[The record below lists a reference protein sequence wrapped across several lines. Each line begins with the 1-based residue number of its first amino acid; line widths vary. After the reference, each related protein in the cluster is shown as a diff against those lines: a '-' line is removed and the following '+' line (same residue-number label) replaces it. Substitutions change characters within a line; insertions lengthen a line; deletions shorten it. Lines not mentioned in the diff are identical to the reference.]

1 MIAGIQSRIECSVR
15 ILSQASYIYRTTYE
29 GKDAVLKLA
38 WMPTSLLPEG
48 AAYQLL
54 KNKCKDLIPEVYAS
68 GVVEQD
74 RFGYRLDF
82 MVIEHCGETI
92 GELARKHYDNQEEFE
107 AIVCSAI
114 SQASACIAKAY
125 SAGVIHRDI
134 STGNIAI
141 KNGKTKVID
150 WGLARLLDNVE
161 IDGISDVEEAWY
173 FRRYIISTTQA
184 MSSLIIGTPLFMSIQ
199 TLLGTRSR
207 GLMDDIES
215 MFYVA
220 LYALGVFYETI
231 DAYSLL
237 CGFQCN
243 DEETKSVSRLGCLMD
258 KDAYLEQFGILH
270 CQEATTAVLNSM
282 YKFLFYEK
290 DINIAGRLLG
300 DKDRER
306 HVNIDFAR
314 GFMDASLL
322 LPDVAPNPPLR
333 AQKIRRVQTQSM
345 TINDRAG
352 DEGCIA
358 KRTRSRTRHVK
369 K

>member
-1 MIAGIQSRIECSVR
+1 MSTG
-15 ILSQASYIYRTTYE
+15 
-29 GKDAVLKLA
+29 
-38 WMPTSLLPEG
+38 LLPEG
-48 AAYQLL
+48 ATYQLL

-82 MVIEHCGETI
+82 MIIEYCGETI
-92 GELARKHYDNQEEFE
+92 EELARKRRLSNDNPEGFE
-107 AIVCSAI
+107 TIVCSTI
-114 SQASACIAKAY
+114 GQASACIAKAY
-125 SAGVIHRDI
+125 SVGVIHRDI

-150 WGLARLLDNVE
+150 WGLAGLLDNVK
-161 IDGISDVEEAWY
+161 ITGINRIEKAWH
-173 FRRYIISTTQA
+173 FSRAKILFKEA
-184 MSSLIIGTPLFMSIQ
+184 MSSLIVGTPLFMSIQ

-220 LYALGVFYETI
+220 LYALGVFYGTI
-231 DAYSLL
+231 DDYSLPS
-237 CGFQCN
+237 GSQCN

-258 KDAYLEQFGILH
+258 KDTYLEQFGTLH
-270 CQEATTAVLNSM
+270 CQQATTAVLNSM

-306 HVNIDFAR
+306 HVDIDFAR

-322 LPDVAPNPPLR
+322 LPDVAPNPPPR
-333 AQKIRRVQTQSM
+333 AQKIRRIQTRSM
-345 TINDRAG
+345 TINNRTG
-352 DEGCIA
+352 NEGCIA